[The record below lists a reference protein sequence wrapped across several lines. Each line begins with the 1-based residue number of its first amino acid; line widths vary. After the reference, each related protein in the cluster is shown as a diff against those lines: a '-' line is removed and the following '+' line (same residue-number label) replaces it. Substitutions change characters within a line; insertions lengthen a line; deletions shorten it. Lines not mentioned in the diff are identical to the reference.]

1 MRFYFCYTKSDPLFG
16 DCRMRSRIIIRTF
29 HHPFRLR
36 IRIMNID
43 DIFPIRNLTVLQ
55 KVLCV
60 LSLVLPWAGIGF
72 SYTLHSMVIM
82 ENEGS
87 FIWGCVLGSFVLAGL
102 ALLFEKKDIVS
113 IMTPIYA
120 LIIFFSMEIPWTIL
134 LQVLYSCTLTILL
147 WRLLTRYGPS
157 NAMQHA

>member
-1 MRFYFCYTKSDPLFG
+1 MASV
-16 DCRMRSRIIIRTF
+16 IIIRTI
-29 HHPFRLR
+29 HHPVRHR
-36 IRIMNID
+36 IRMMNIA

-60 LSLVLPWAGIGF
+60 LSLVIPWAGIVF
-72 SYTLHSMVIM
+72 SFLLHSMGII

-87 FIWGCVLGSFVLAGL
+87 FIWGCVLGSCVLAAL

-120 LIIFFSMEIPWTIL
+120 LIIFFSMEIPWTIF

-147 WRLLTRYGPS
+147 WRLLTRFQTSDP
-157 NAMQHA
+157 MRHA